1 MNNDGIQNINSAKD
15 DGKDTSNH
23 DQVMAHFQEIT
34 NFYDMEQC
42 LAILESTQWNLDQ
55 AIQSFYNGGGLTE
68 QMDEDLVHIDNEPL
82 VIPDASANTGSSSF
96 PISSIM
102 SQTKINNESLGIF
115 GSGVSINSQIR
126 YRSRVFFKQLSENVL
141 FQ

>member
-1 MNNDGIQNINSAKD
+1 MNNDGIQNINSVTD

-68 QMDEDLVHIDNEPL
+68 QMEEDIVHIDNAPP
-82 VIPDASANTGSSSF
+82 VISDASANTGSSSF
-96 PISSIM
+96 PISSNM
-102 SQTKINNESLGIF
+102 GQTKINNESLGIF
-115 GSGVSINSQIR
+115 GSGVSFNSQIR
-126 YRSRVFFKQLSENVL
+126 YRSRVFFKQLSDNV
-141 FQ
+141 F